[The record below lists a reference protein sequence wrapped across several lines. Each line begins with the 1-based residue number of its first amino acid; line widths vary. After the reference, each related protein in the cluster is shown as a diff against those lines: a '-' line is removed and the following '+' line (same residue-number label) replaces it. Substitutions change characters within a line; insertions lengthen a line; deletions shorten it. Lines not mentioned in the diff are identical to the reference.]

1 MKEYRAV
8 LKAVGLKAT
17 IQRLKLMEVIGH
29 SGHITVDDMVVAVHE
44 SHPSI
49 SVATVYKNISQMLE
63 SGIVVEIPIVGQK
76 SQYELKK
83 MDHIHLICTDCGFVE
98 DEQLDI
104 AFDQKLNYAVT
115 KDSFL
120 ITRSQINLYGL
131 CYNCQTVVK

>member
-1 MKEYRAV
+1 MKEYTAV
-8 LKAVGLKAT
+8 LNVAGLKAT

-29 SGHITVDDMVVAVHE
+29 SGHITIDDMVVAVRQ

-63 SGIVVEIPIVGQK
+63 SGIVVEIPIAGQK

-83 MDHIHLICTDCGFVE
+83 NDHIHLICTDCGFVE
-98 DEQLDI
+98 DEHLDT
-104 AFDQKLNYAVT
+104 FCDQKLNSVVV

-120 ITRSQINLYGL
+120 IARSQINLYGL
-131 CYNCQTVVK
+131 CQNCQT